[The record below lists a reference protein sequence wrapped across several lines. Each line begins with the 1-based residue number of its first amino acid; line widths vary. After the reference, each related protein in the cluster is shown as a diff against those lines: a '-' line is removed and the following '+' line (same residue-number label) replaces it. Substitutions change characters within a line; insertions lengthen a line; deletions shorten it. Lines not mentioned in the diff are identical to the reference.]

1 SSLYLPIVVLILYS
15 VNREGVVAFPPRHLT
30 LDWYRMLASDGAILD
45 AVVNSLLV
53 ALAAVAI
60 ALALGLPAALALD
73 RVAFPGKAL
82 FRRLVLL
89 PLILPGIITGLSLL
103 IDRKSTRL
111 NSSHGSISYAV
122 FCLKK

>member
-1 SSLYLPIVVLILYS
+1 MKLLVSGSMGTPPYPRWLMLHTGAVFAFLYLPIVVLILYS
-15 VNREGVVAFPPRHLT
+15 FNREGVGGFPPRHLT

-82 FRRLVLL
+82 F
-89 PLILPGIITGLSLL
+89 
-103 IDRKSTRL
+103 
-111 NSSHGSISYAV
+111 
-122 FCLKK
+122 